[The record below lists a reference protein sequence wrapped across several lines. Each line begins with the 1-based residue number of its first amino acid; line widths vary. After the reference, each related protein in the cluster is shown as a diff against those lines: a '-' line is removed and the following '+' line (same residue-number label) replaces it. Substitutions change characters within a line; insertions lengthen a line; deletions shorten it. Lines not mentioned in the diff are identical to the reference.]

1 MKKFIHLKILV
12 VIFLVGCSDNM
23 NTEGYYFDSNIQA
36 VKTALESQVDIDIEL
51 DNGLTPLASAVK
63 NSQPKI
69 VKLLLSYGANPNLK
83 LSSGGSALSLSIG
96 LNTPEILN
104 ILLEKGGDSNI
115 IHNGRNRAL
124 IFEVLGSQKIEH
136 LKALLKY
143 NPNLNVV
150 DDTGA
155 SPLIYAASIF
165 QYDAAL
171 ILLRNG
177 ADPFIEDKYGLT
189 LKKVIKENIRLN
201 PNSIP
206 NSLVEI
212 KKIINM

>member
-23 NTEGYYFDSNIQA
+23 NTEGYYFDSNIQE
-36 VKTALESQVDIDIEL
+36 VKSALESQVDIDIEL

-104 ILLEKGGDSNI
+104 ILLE
-115 IHNGRNRAL
+115 
-124 IFEVLGSQKIEH
+124 
-136 LKALLKY
+136 
-143 NPNLNVV
+143 
-150 DDTGA
+150 
-155 SPLIYAASIF
+155 
-165 QYDAAL
+165 
-171 ILLRNG
+171 
-177 ADPFIEDKYGLT
+177 
-189 LKKVIKENIRLN
+189 
-201 PNSIP
+201 
-206 NSLVEI
+206 
-212 KKIINM
+212 